1 MKTPAK
7 KILIAGCGDIGTRL
21 GLQLAAQGWK
31 VYALRRNTSALPPP
45 LIAIRADLGDPASLR
60 ALPGDVDFV
69 LYTATAARFDEAH
82 YRAVYVD
89 GVRNVLAASPS
100 PNFFF
105 VSSSAVY
112 GQDDGAWVNEES
124 ATAPRHFNGRVMLEG
139 EHVARAAGG
148 VCVRFSGIYG
158 PRRTRLVDAVR
169 RGQLAPASPVVFSN
183 RIHVEDCAGVLAHLF
198 ARRAAGDEVRGVYLA
213 SDDAPAPL
221 AEVQRW
227 LAGRLRVPAG
237 QGTGAAPVRRA
248 GSKRCD
254 NALIKKHGYRFLFP
268 DYKAG
273 YRAMLGAD

>member
-1 MKTPAK
+1 MKPAAK
-7 KILIAGCGDIGTRL
+7 TILIAGCGDIGTRL

-31 VYALRRNTSALPPP
+31 VYAVRRNPAALPSRFFS
-45 LIAIRADLGDPASLR
+45 IRADLGDPESLR
-60 ALPGDVDFV
+60 ALPGGADFV

-112 GQDDGAWVNEES
+112 GQDDGAWVNEQS
-124 ATAPRHFNGRVMLEG
+124 PTAPRHFNGRVMLEG
-139 EHVARAAGG
+139 EHVVRAAGG

-183 RIHVEDCAGVLAHLF
+183 RIHVEDCVGVLAHLF
-198 ARRAAGDEVRGVYLA
+198 ARRAAGDEVRDVYLA

-221 AEVQRW
+221 AEVQQW
-227 LAGRLRVPAG
+227 LAAQLRIPAG
-237 QGTGAAPVRRA
+237 QATAAAPARRA

>member
-1 MKTPAK
+1 MKTVAK

-21 GLQLAAQGWK
+21 GLRLAAQGWK
-31 VYALRRNTSALPPP
+31 VYAVRRDISALPSRFFS
-45 LIAIRADLGDPASLR
+45 IRADLSDPASLR
-60 ALPGDVDFV
+60 ALPGDADFV
-69 LYTATAARFDEAH
+69 LYTATAASFDEAH

-100 PNFFF
+100 PDFFF

-124 ATAPRHFNGRVMLEG
+124 ETAPRHFNGRVMLEG
-139 EHVARAAGG
+139 ERIARAAGG

-169 RGQLAPASPVVFSN
+169 RGQLAPAAPMVFSN
-183 RIHVEDCAGVLAHLF
+183 RIHVEDCVGVLAHLF
-198 ARRAAGDEVRGVYLA
+198 ARRAGGDEVREVYLA

-221 AEVQRW
+221 AEVHQW
-227 LAGRLRVPAG
+227 LADKLRVPAD
-237 QGTGAAPVRRA
+237 QRTVAAQNRRA

-254 NALIKKHGYRFLFP
+254 NALVKKHGYRFLFP

>member
-1 MKTPAK
+1 MKAAAK
-7 KILIAGCGDIGTRL
+7 KILIAGCGDIGARL

-31 VYALRRNTSALPPP
+31 VYALRRNPAALP
-45 LIAIRADLGDPASLR
+45 ARFFSIRADLTDPASLR
-60 ALPGDVDFV
+60 ALPGDADFV
-69 LYTATAARFDEAH
+69 LYTATAASFDEAH

-89 GVRNVLAASPS
+89 GVRNVLAASPA
-100 PNFFF
+100 PGFFF

-112 GQDDGAWVNEES
+112 GQDDGAWVNEQS

-139 EHVARAAGG
+139 ERVVRAAGG

-169 RGQLAPASPVVFSN
+169 RGQLAPAAPVVFSN
-183 RIHVEDCAGVLAHLF
+183 RIHVEDCVGVLAHLL
-198 ARRAAGDEVRGVYLA
+198 ARRAAGDEVRDVYLA

-227 LAGRLRVPAG
+227 LADRLRVPVG
-237 QGTGAAPVRRA
+237 QRKTAAPNRRA

-268 DYKAG
+268 DYQAG